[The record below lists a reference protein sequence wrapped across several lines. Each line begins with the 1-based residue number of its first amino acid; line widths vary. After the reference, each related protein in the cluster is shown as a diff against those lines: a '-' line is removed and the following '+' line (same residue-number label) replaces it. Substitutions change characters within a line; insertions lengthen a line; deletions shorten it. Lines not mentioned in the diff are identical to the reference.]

1 MRRLYVRLLSSLGL
15 LTSSDEPIKKTPDEL
30 VGEHEGDAES
40 RVRAMM
46 ESAKG
51 HVLIIDEAYQ
61 LSTSVYVKKK
71 YHCYSHHF
79 YSHNMQIWTACSRR
93 HRCEN

>member
-1 MRRLYVRLLSSLGL
+1 MNPSR
-15 LTSSDEPIKKTPDEL
+15 KTPGEL

-61 LSTSVYVKKK
+61 LSTSVHVKETT
-71 YHCYSHHF
+71 SF
-79 YSHNMQIWTACSRR
+79 LFT
-93 HRCEN
+93 